1 MPFSSGSDCKGLKN
15 GLIRNSSVAD
25 SVARDQRPNVLGIE
39 LDDNAIADKLGH
51 GRRNPESYDADRGA
65 AVDW

>member
-15 GLIRNSSVAD
+15 GLIGNSSVAD

-39 LDDNAIADKLGH
+39 LDENAMADKIGH
-51 GRRNPESYDADRGA
+51 D
-65 AVDW
+65 